1 MTHPPT
7 VSSAAQAGFDGTIR
21 LPHPS
26 WGWAKDF
33 PLRLLRGFGFDVLK
47 NAIKAG
53 RIKRNTIIWVKDEER
68 LFYLNREGKLYEL
81 TFTEV

>member
-7 VSSAAQAGFDGTIR
+7 VSSATQAGFDGTIR
-21 LPHPS
+21 IPHPS
-26 WGWAKDF
+26 CGWEKDF
-33 PLRLLRGFGFDVLK
+33 PFHLLRGFGFDALT

-53 RIKRNTIIWVKDEER
+53 RAKRNTIIWVKDEEK